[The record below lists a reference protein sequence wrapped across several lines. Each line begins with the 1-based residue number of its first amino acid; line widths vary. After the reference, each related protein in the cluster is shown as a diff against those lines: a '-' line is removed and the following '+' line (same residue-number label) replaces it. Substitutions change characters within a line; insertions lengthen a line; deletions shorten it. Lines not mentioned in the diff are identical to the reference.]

1 MGATNIKVDWPETKG
16 DGSPDRCAGD
26 WCWVRA
32 DGAAKFHIFTI
43 KQPDKTYDVVSN
55 SQQWIDCKEG
65 SPATLPQP
73 LSAGDEGVSYLEI
86 ANRFSCYQEGDHYA
100 WTECYGENE
109 DAKNENTI
117 KGRVAGEGLYSL
129 YLVDR
134 TENPE
139 GELFGDRIEINTQKG
154 GYQQFYGDQGFDFE
168 GYDQLEF
175 MVKFVGDKNGANLA
189 RLPNLPADVQLT
201 IYGPLVRNDPGQ
213 EEPIKYFEGKVLG
226 DILNSPSFDGSHW
239 MLVQVPIPSNLKDVQ
254 QIVIESVPSTN
265 FIGVK
270 NVKVSKSNEITSP
283 VCSGKDDRAAS
294 SWLTNIDQGDTT
306 LSKITGEDLCKAL
319 YGDHAWL
326 GNDNEL
332 DSTKPSANCCG
343 NDKHEYYAGP
353 SREKY
358 GCWNSQPIEQGQTT
372 MNVVFEVKYSQEEV
386 IINYPLVDFEWGL
399 TITPQEQ
406 IASYYVICRDEGYDL
421 VDKCDRKKNPF
432 VNGDEYSWVLFDD
445 PIWIN
450 KFDLRFEDYQEG
462 ILTFYQNNR
471 IVKEQS
477 YTTDSHI
484 TFEPI
489 LVDTIKFKQNGGGP
503 NFRFISVGLST
514 ENNANRIIRP
524 NQVSALESPKI
535 LENVVVDAVRLPTH
549 FVYTYSLVYQHPDI
563 QLFFQSNQQEITSAE
578 IQRGKVTLFAAT
590 NKVEASFSEPQ
601 PIEIPLPKTFSCN
614 QSSCLFPLP
623 GLPPYTI
630 TNPHP
635 ELYELYFVAGSESK
649 DQTLI
654 TNDPAQKFEVP
665 GNLLA
670 TKVSQQVIYVNTEE
684 NGIIDQKFYGCN
696 SADFVNN
703 GVPSNYF
710 ESLGYCQSKSNQFCS
725 PSVTH
730 TPADQ
735 PKERFTTINSWSD
748 EPLTQV
754 GYEDISTQL
763 PEKIEDLPSQLQLRD
778 ISIDE
783 KDLPRNHTT
792 TILPARNMI
801 SNAEF
806 KISGQ
811 ELPHWEIIKDNLLKE
826 DERPVQDNTITLVA
840 GEELR
845 SERIA
850 IPSAKELYF
859 ESAGTCTPEIT
870 LVDNNGNKVET
881 TFTLLGTGKVF
892 PTHTATF
899 LTLHFTGPCTLTKP
913 FLQLMDPNFN
923 GPTPYYQ
930 IPNLPEDDA
939 RSGIACCPDNYCWN
953 GYACAA
959 PMTTSKLAEHI
970 SDGRD
975 YRCING
981 EWSALPVKLDWN
993 GFQWGFCSTED
1004 QCLVDPTQTENTP
1017 LEQFYIL
1024 GKIPQCLSD
1033 KTYLLDHYCQNGNW
1047 TSRTKFVA
1055 STLAQVAADQ
1065 DFVLYCSSPLTTL
1078 PSIEDKESF
1087 VLGQES
1093 GAAAPPNSV
1102 LPTPAAPARKCF
1114 SSLSSTL
1121 VNPNENTCINNVCVL
1136 QFNDGSTLKTAAF
1149 ATTLNN
1155 DLAGTKGA
1163 TTADS
1168 FLIALGIPAEQ
1179 VSTICPAGEG
1189 FVQCTNSLWYSK
1201 ELNAVIYAKE
1211 GINLNPT
1218 IIDKITGW
1226 FRRLLGIPTEPSAAQ
1241 LFLNKPQN
1249 FHDVYLATQTVTLDG
1264 IEVTKSVR
1272 AVKEAFPSIL
1282 VAEYE
1287 NFNTSVC
1294 SYVEKREL
1302 PALEEPG
1309 PLAREAGRAPLTC
1322 TQNEGIQ
1329 RVEITKGVDFF
1340 WPQLTGKL
1348 RVG

>member
-1 MGATNIKVDWPETKG
+1 MSGKKEVFGLVFIIILVLNSFLVFAVGERRLNENKYTSISGHYSEGGSDDDCDNKDVYIDWKFQESQSIEVPHEDDCSLNIPRFRSRPSEGGCWFLVYEHDGESDDDGAWSRVRPGQIFDQTAYREPSNLDSGWDESWFEDYCDESNDAWDCVLDYNFKSTTALICVSDDYWHECTGTESSEGVEGDIGTVAQLNDELYECILNENDFPIWKKVEGTDLDGDFLTTSEGDCSDNPSTDPSFCSDIKKPEDCGSIESRQCAICINPSAPEICGDGIDNDCNVQTSDDCNKNQPACEQTASPAPQAEAQAAPIPEGQTPPPLFNNIYGQKFSWIDTADGGKCCGYGGINDIGTPADGSGGFAGNYVCLKNAPAIVGATNIKVDWPETKG

-471 IVKEQS
+471 IVKE
-477 YTTDSHI
+477 
-484 TFEPI
+484 
-489 LVDTIKFKQNGGGP
+489 
-503 NFRFISVGLST
+503 
-514 ENNANRIIRP
+514 
-524 NQVSALESPKI
+524 
-535 LENVVVDAVRLPTH
+535 
-549 FVYTYSLVYQHPDI
+549 
-563 QLFFQSNQQEITSAE
+563 
-578 IQRGKVTLFAAT
+578 
-590 NKVEASFSEPQ
+590 
-601 PIEIPLPKTFSCN
+601 
-614 QSSCLFPLP
+614 
-623 GLPPYTI
+623 
-630 TNPHP
+630 
-635 ELYELYFVAGSESK
+635 
-649 DQTLI
+649 
-654 TNDPAQKFEVP
+654 
-665 GNLLA
+665 
-670 TKVSQQVIYVNTEE
+670 
-684 NGIIDQKFYGCN
+684 
-696 SADFVNN
+696 
-703 GVPSNYF
+703 
-710 ESLGYCQSKSNQFCS
+710 
-725 PSVTH
+725 
-730 TPADQ
+730 
-735 PKERFTTINSWSD
+735 
-748 EPLTQV
+748 
-754 GYEDISTQL
+754 
-763 PEKIEDLPSQLQLRD
+763 
-778 ISIDE
+778 
-783 KDLPRNHTT
+783 
-792 TILPARNMI
+792 
-801 SNAEF
+801 
-806 KISGQ
+806 
-811 ELPHWEIIKDNLLKE
+811 
-826 DERPVQDNTITLVA
+826 
-840 GEELR
+840 LR
-845 SERIA
+845 SFQLER
-850 IPSAKELYF
+850 AK
-859 ESAGTCTPEIT
+859 
-870 LVDNNGNKVET
+870 
-881 TFTLLGTGKVF
+881 
-892 PTHTATF
+892 
-899 LTLHFTGPCTLTKP
+899 
-913 FLQLMDPNFN
+913 
-923 GPTPYYQ
+923 
-930 IPNLPEDDA
+930 
-939 RSGIACCPDNYCWN
+939 
-953 GYACAA
+953 
-959 PMTTSKLAEHI
+959 
-970 SDGRD
+970 
-975 YRCING
+975 
-981 EWSALPVKLDWN
+981 
-993 GFQWGFCSTED
+993 
-1004 QCLVDPTQTENTP
+1004 
-1017 LEQFYIL
+1017 
-1024 GKIPQCLSD
+1024 
-1033 KTYLLDHYCQNGNW
+1033 
-1047 TSRTKFVA
+1047 
-1055 STLAQVAADQ
+1055 
-1065 DFVLYCSSPLTTL
+1065 
-1078 PSIEDKESF
+1078 
-1087 VLGQES
+1087 
-1093 GAAAPPNSV
+1093 
-1102 LPTPAAPARKCF
+1102 
-1114 SSLSSTL
+1114 
-1121 VNPNENTCINNVCVL
+1121 
-1136 QFNDGSTLKTAAF
+1136 
-1149 ATTLNN
+1149 
-1155 DLAGTKGA
+1155 
-1163 TTADS
+1163 
-1168 FLIALGIPAEQ
+1168 
-1179 VSTICPAGEG
+1179 
-1189 FVQCTNSLWYSK
+1189 
-1201 ELNAVIYAKE
+1201 
-1211 GINLNPT
+1211 
-1218 IIDKITGW
+1218 
-1226 FRRLLGIPTEPSAAQ
+1226 
-1241 LFLNKPQN
+1241 
-1249 FHDVYLATQTVTLDG
+1249 
-1264 IEVTKSVR
+1264 
-1272 AVKEAFPSIL
+1272 
-1282 VAEYE
+1282 
-1287 NFNTSVC
+1287 
-1294 SYVEKREL
+1294 
-1302 PALEEPG
+1302 
-1309 PLAREAGRAPLTC
+1309 
-1322 TQNEGIQ
+1322 
-1329 RVEITKGVDFF
+1329 
-1340 WPQLTGKL
+1340 
-1348 RVG
+1348 